1 MSRIKY
7 LISFSRPL
15 LLALAVL
22 TYILGIGIARYLGLA
37 ENPLAFGLGFGWV
50 ILLLLA
56 MNLLAVYFRP
66 HNEPLIEEETI
77 IERNWLRAATFQIVI
92 AALGVVAVLTVFL
105 FQNGLTPPAII
116 FGVLILFASLAYALP
131 PLRLI
136 TNGFGELTLAILLAA
151 LIPAFAFTLQA
162 GEIHRLLGAVAFPL
176 TALTLVFFLILNFPN
191 FAEDT
196 KYERLSLLMRI
207 GWERAVPLHHFLIL
221 SAYLLFAAMPL
232 IGFPWAVIWPV
243 FLVMPFALFQ
253 IYWMQQVSLG
263 ASPNWN
269 FLIALATTVLGLTI
283 YILTITFWIR

>member
-1 MSRIKY
+1 MYRIKH
-7 LISFSRPL
+7 LFSFSRPL
-15 LLALAVL
+15 LLALAAL
-22 TYILGIGIARYLGLA
+22 TYILGIGIGRYLGLA
-37 ENPLAFGLGFGWV
+37 ENLLIFGLGFGWV
-50 ILLLLA
+50 ILLQLA

-66 HNEPLIEEETI
+66 FNEPLIDEETI
-77 IERNWLRAATFQIVI
+77 VERNWLRAAAFQIVVV
-92 AALGVVAVLTVFL
+92 ALGAVALLTVFL
-105 FQNGLTPPAII
+105 FQNGFAPPAII
-116 FGVLILFASLAYALP
+116 FATLILLVSLAYALP
-131 PLRLI
+131 PLRWI
-136 TNGFGELTLAILLAA
+136 TNGYGELTLAILLAA

-176 TALTLVFFLILNFPN
+176 TALTLAFFLILNFPS

-196 KYERLSLLMRI
+196 KYERRSLLMRI

-253 IYWMQQVSLG
+253 IYWMQQIALG
-263 ASPNWN
+263 ASPNWK
-269 FLIALATTVLGLTI
+269 FLIALATTVLGLTT